1 MVRASPLVIS
11 AIKQDYVTMGN
22 FWGSFLLIAEIFILV
37 AYLFVLFH
45 IFADLFRNI
54 EMPGSIKALWIL
66 ALILPIP
73 FIALAYIVFHGRGMA
88 QRHRQALERAKTDT
102 ESYIRRVAGK
112 SPAEQIAEAKAL
124 LEAGTITAD
133 EFAQLKSRA
142 LA

>member
-1 MVRASPLVIS
+1 M
-11 AIKQDYVTMGN
+11 
-22 FWGSFLLIAEIFILV
+22 GSFWDSVLLIAEIFILV

-54 EMPGSIKALWIL
+54 EMPGAIKALWVL

-88 QRHRQALERAKTDT
+88 QRHRQALERAKSDA

-112 SPAEQIAEAKAL
+112 SPAEQISEARAL
-124 LEAGTITAD
+124 LEAGTVTAE
-133 EFAQLKSRA
+133 EFAQLKSKA